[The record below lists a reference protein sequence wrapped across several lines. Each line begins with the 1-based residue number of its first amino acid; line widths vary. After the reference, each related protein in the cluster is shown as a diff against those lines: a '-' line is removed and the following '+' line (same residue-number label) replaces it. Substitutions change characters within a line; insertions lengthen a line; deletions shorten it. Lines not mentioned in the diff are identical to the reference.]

1 MRPEGKNQ
9 GVLHR
14 SPDTWSWP
22 RRRNGASHLSLQRP
36 VHSTWPQ
43 GFRTLMSLIL
53 RPWKFTSKE
62 KAQGNSVTSLTLAL
76 VIRETRVRFYVWRHY
91 SGSWVKHTGVVLPKH
106 IFFQAHSA
114 FLRQVSLYPG
124 LRFPTLPSQL
134 PKYWDYKP
142 TPPGL
147 VRNSFSFET
156 ESH

>member
-62 KAQGNSVTSLTLAL
+62 KVSRKHGVMSLTLAF
-76 VIRETRVRFYVWRHY
+76 VIHGTRVRFYVWRHY
-91 SGSWVKHTGVVLPKH
+91 SGSWVKHTGDVLPKRLSS
-106 IFFQAHSA
+106 F
-114 FLRQVSLYPG
+114 R
-124 LRFPTLPSQL
+124 
-134 PKYWDYKP
+134 P
-142 TPPGL
+142 TPC
-147 VRNSFSFET
+147 FSET
-156 ESH
+156 GFSIFWPPISHTPVPAS